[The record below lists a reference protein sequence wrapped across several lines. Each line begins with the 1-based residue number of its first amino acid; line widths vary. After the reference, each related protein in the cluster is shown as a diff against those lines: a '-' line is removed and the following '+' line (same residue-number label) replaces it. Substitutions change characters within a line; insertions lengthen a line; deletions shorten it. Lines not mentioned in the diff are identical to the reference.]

1 MNDLLDSLKNQ
12 ASYTILNDI
21 VKQGY
26 ARRTKGTERAK
37 TIPQLVKSGIVESV
51 APSDYML
58 RFLRFENEQSKQN
71 FIDEHYFLTITENGK
86 LIFELLKWQKESI
99 KEEQAR
105 ARKVNSEERKRIA
118 LGLLK
123 IIDIDL
129 DEFINFED

>member
-1 MNDLLDSLKNQ
+1 MKDLIDSLKNQ

-26 ARRTKGTERAK
+26 ARRTKATERAK

-51 APSDYML
+51 APNDYML

-105 ARKVNSEERKRIA
+105 ARKVNFEERKRIA
-118 LGLLK
+118 QSLLK

-129 DEFINFED
+129 DEFVNFED